1 MTTEQASKPKRRLT
15 LSGKLYIWLTIIGI
29 VLIGMGCGIS
39 LFELGTYK
47 VANYRT
53 LPVDSTLPAV
63 EQYTTTLEAAYNKD
77 AQFKLDADP
86 WYIGSYDIQYDNTLK
101 NKVIIEVTAPKELYQ
116 ISLIPQA
123 ENHYYLQ
130 VYENFSGV
138 IGFFLDMAKDGYI
151 LENTPPISL
160 KLTMNEAQAKTFK
173 LNEERYK
180 AQAATQD
187 YREQL
192 NEVRNEYNEQ
202 LSQTR
207 NEYTE
212 QLNEQRNEYT
222 AQINQMQEEYNDRL
236 QELQR
241 SYETQMEET
250 REEYEHR
257 IAELERQLD
266 DARTALQ

>member
-15 LSGKLYIWLTIIGI
+15 LSGKLYIWLTIIGM

-39 LFELGTYK
+39 LFELSTYK
-47 VANYRT
+47 VANYRA
-53 LPVDSTLPAV
+53 LPMDSALPAV
-63 EQYTTTLEAAYNKD
+63 EQYTTTLEASYDKD
-77 AQFKLDADP
+77 SQFKLDADR

-101 NKVIIEVTAPKELYQ
+101 DKVIIEVTAPKELYQ

-123 ENHYYLQ
+123 ENYYNLQ

-138 IGFFLDMAKDGYI
+138 IGFFLDMAKNGYI

-173 LNEERYK
+173 LNEERYEVQD
-180 AQAATQD
+180 AVND

-192 NEVRNEYNEQ
+192 NQVR
-202 LSQTR
+202 T
-207 NEYTE
+207 
-212 QLNEQRNEYT
+212 
-222 AQINQMQEEYNDRL
+222 EYNDELNRL
-236 QELQR
+236 
-241 SYETQMEET
+241 
-250 REEYEHR
+250 REEHMAQLNDLRAEYDILLENQQIQYEDR

>member
-15 LSGKLYIWLTIIGI
+15 LSGKLYIWLTIIGM

-39 LFELGTYK
+39 LFELSTYK
-47 VANYRT
+47 VANYRA
-53 LPVDSTLPAV
+53 LPMDSALPAV
-63 EQYTTTLEAAYNKD
+63 EQYTTTLEASYD
-77 AQFKLDADP
+77 EDSQFKLDADR

-101 NKVIIEVTAPKELYQ
+101 DKVIIEVTAPKELYQ

-123 ENHYYLQ
+123 ENYYNLQ

-173 LNEERYK
+173 LNEERYE
-180 AQAATQD
+180 AQDAVND

-192 NEVRNEYNEQ
+192 NQVR
-202 LSQTR
+202 T
-207 NEYTE
+207 
-212 QLNEQRNEYT
+212 
-222 AQINQMQEEYNDRL
+222 EYNDQLNRQRIEYTDELNRL
-236 QELQR
+236 
-241 SYETQMEET
+241 
-250 REEYEHR
+250 REEHMAQLNDLRAEYDILLENQQIQYEDR